1 MTISMKQL
9 FHITIAL
16 LCLMCYTAQ
25 AELRARW
32 STDEAIAGERV
43 ILMLLNESHEGEEHV
58 AVQSITNKSD
68 SDATVDIA
76 FTNAKYRKSVKQD
89 RFNEPELYERVEL
102 KPTDAG
108 TRTEAHLIPVD
119 ITASG
124 VVSCRPLQVTLS
136 NGKSYQV
143 DVPPL
148 RVHKLKENSI
158 TLPCGTEILYMW
170 LFDEAA
176 YCNGKTQRG
185 ILKLMLPAEVDDVGE
200 PRYSGKQQLSIR
212 PTVGGQLASCIREKL
227 PEAQCRK
234 KGSKLYLIREY
245 AIDLLPKTAEPIS
258 LSIPCYTKGN
268 TKPQLIA
275 LPPLR
280 LTDKSRVSSLP
291 IIADAVQEKYF
302 TGLALTGKDEQFHI
316 SATTD
321 ATELTHHKEINVY
334 ITVSGPRFLEFID
347 TVSALNHDK
356 LASKWKFGQAEK
368 KEFRA
373 ADGGFEKVVIT
384 QPMTPLAS
392 IENGIPSFVL
402 VYMNENSMDEQK
414 IDPYHTLVTEPIL
427 LPWASAEAGIS
438 TLGEERKK
446 DSIYHFLPNRLA
458 GGNGPAME
466 LPMQLWYL
474 LYLPGCGILLWL
486 MGQKT
491 LRRWQSGSSRRDR
504 NRELTAI
511 SNQQDGIV
519 FLKELGAFIEKNIPS
534 AAEDEPLQQI
544 LRRRDAEAFRPDT
557 KATLNQNERR
567 SMLKTVKKALGRL
580 SLLML
585 AAVALYPQ
593 SAMANDTAMQYYEAG
608 DYVKAREIL
617 LQELEAGSVDRDKGE
632 LLYNIGNCQYHQD
645 NKGEAALYY
654 ARALM
659 ESPDLREAEANLATI
674 QKEQM
679 AIMPER
685 KAHDSIF
692 TLLSEP
698 QLCVASIICTAA
710 LLFFF
715 ALCLVAKGSVRS
727 SAKTA
732 AYISLAFSLLCG
744 VNHLY
749 YLTRAVP
756 DITATPPQELAYIIT
771 DADARK
777 SASNTADI
785 AIKLPASTPVRILS
799 TRGSLRYVETF
810 TGVRGWV
817 PAEVAVPL
825 AEGDVVQTSLHIKFK

>member
-1 MTISMKQL
+1 MKQL
-9 FHITIAL
+9 LQITIAL

-43 ILMLLNESHEGEEHV
+43 ILMILNESHEGEEH
-58 AVQSITNKSD
+58 ASVQSITNKSD

-76 FTNAKYRKSVKQD
+76 FTNAKYKKSVKQD

-124 VVSCRPLQVTLS
+124 MVSCHPLQVTLS

-143 DVPPL
+143 NVPPL
-148 RVHKLKENSI
+148 RAHKLKENSV

-170 LFDEAA
+170 MFDEAA

-185 ILKLMLPAEVDDVGE
+185 ILKLMLPAEVDAVGE
-200 PRYSGKQQLSIR
+200 PKYSGKHQLLSIH

-227 PEAQCRK
+227 PEARCRR
-234 KGSKLYLIREY
+234 KGSKIYRIHEY
-245 AIDLLPKTAEPIS
+245 AIDLLPQTAEPINLR
-258 LSIPCYTKGN
+258 LSCYTKGS
-268 TKPQLIA
+268 KAPQLVN

-280 LTDKSRVSSLP
+280 LTEKSKVSSLP

-302 TGLALTGKDEQFHI
+302 AGLALTGKDEQFHI

-356 LASKWKFGQAEK
+356 LADKWKFGQAEK

-373 ADGGFEKVVIT
+373 ADGGLEKVVIT

-402 VYMNENSMDEQK
+402 VYMNENNMDAQK
-414 IDPYHTLVTEPIL
+414 MDPYHTLVTEPIL
-427 LPWASAEAGIS
+427 LPWASAEGGIGS
-438 TLGEERKK
+438 HAEERKK
-446 DSIYHFLPNRLA
+446 DSIYHFLPNRTA

-474 LYLPGCGILLWL
+474 FYLPGCGILLWW

-491 LRRWQSGSSRRDR
+491 LRRWQSGSSRRHR
-504 NRELTAI
+504 NRELTDI
-511 SNQQDGIV
+511 SSRQDNIV
-519 FLKELGAFIEKNIPS
+519 FLKELGAFIEKHIPA
-534 AAEDEPLQQI
+534 AAEDEQLQQI

-557 KATLNQNERR
+557 KSTLNQNERR
-567 SMLKTVKKALGRL
+567 NMMKCVKKALSRL
-580 SLLML
+580 SLFLL
-585 AAVALYPQ
+585 GITILCPQ
-593 SAMANDTAMQYYEAG
+593 SALAEDKAMQYYEVG

-659 ESPDLREAEANLATI
+659 ESPDLSEAKANLATI
-674 QKEQM
+674 QKEQV
-679 AIMPER
+679 AILPDR

-692 TLLSEP
+692 TLLSQP

-715 ALCLVAKGSVRS
+715 VLCLVSKGHVRS

-744 VNHLY
+744 VNQLY

-756 DITATPPQELAYIIT
+756 DISAIPPQELAYIIT

-777 SASNTADI
+777 SASNTADV

-810 TGVRGWV
+810 TGARGWV

-825 AEGDVVQTSLHIKFK
+825 ADGEVSETTLHIKFK